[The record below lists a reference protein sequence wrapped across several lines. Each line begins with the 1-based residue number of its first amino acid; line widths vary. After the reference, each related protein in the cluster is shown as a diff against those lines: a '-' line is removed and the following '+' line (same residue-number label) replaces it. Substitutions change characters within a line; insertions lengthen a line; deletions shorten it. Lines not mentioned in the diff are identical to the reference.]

1 MIQKYITIIL
11 AVISFCFL
19 IYGFFNVKAIM
30 KKETFSCEE
39 LKTIII
45 ILMVYMIIMYLTLMI
60 VCIL

>member
-11 AVISFCFL
+11 AVISFFFL
-19 IYGFFNVKAIM
+19 IYGFFNVKDIM

-45 ILMVYMIIMYLTLMI
+45 ILMLYMIIMYLTLMI
-60 VCIL
+60 VCVL

>member
-11 AVISFCFL
+11 AVISFFFL

-30 KKETFSCEE
+30 KKETVSCEE